1 MRITATFEKRHRS
14 ASRLLLGKVLCSV
27 PSVPCLR
34 KSPIETTVFSV
45 AAGIR
50 FQKWQM
56 QTKIIQS
63 YYVFI
68 WVSVCCS
75 DMLIFIFAW
84 PKSQTERK
92 SSWLLSNSCQ
102 EISQLIRVCSCP
114 RQPLPA
120 QNFFYVSSLMF
131 QHSGKSTWGFFKWVK
146 PGIVWTGW

>member
-34 KSPIETTVFSV
+34 KSPRPLCFPLKESGFTNDKCKQKSYNHTMCSSEFLYAVLICSSLFS
-45 AAGIR
+45 
-50 FQKWQM
+50 
-56 QTKIIQS
+56 
-63 YYVFI
+63 
-68 WVSVCCS
+68 
-75 DMLIFIFAW
+75 
-84 PKSQTERK
+84 
-92 SSWLLSNSCQ
+92 LSNSCQ